1 MDDYKAVH
9 VCLEEFSRQQ
19 RLQSEKNP
27 EWYLFGMKDA
37 RDGDQKILQIKVKQE
52 DISVECQPPAC
63 RQM

>member
-1 MDDYKAVH
+1 MNDYKAVH
-9 VCLEEFSRQQ
+9 VCLEEFARQQ